1 MTVSDSV
8 LVMIRDFVLV
18 MIRDFV
24 LVMIRD
30 FVLVVQVSFVLPH
43 YKTISYKDIGVA
55 EKSFLKFLTKMA
67 NKICSLFLVILI
79 NIPL

>member
-1 MTVSDSV
+1 MTVSDS
-8 LVMIRDFVLV
+8 
-18 MIRDFV
+18 V

-43 YKTISYKDIGVA
+43 FKTISYKDIGVA
-55 EKSFLKFLTKMA
+55 EKSFLEFLTKMA
-67 NKICSLFLVILI
+67 CKICSLFLVMLI